1 LTPKSSTKI
10 PDKNYNKL
18 TASSSASVS
27 VNSFSS
33 NISNLKGSQSQ
44 SSQSK
49 IPKNSSSLLK
59 TNTSSTSST
68 SGINLFKSP
77 SKQTT
82 NNLHGSNSG
91 KKEKENNWT
100 TNKEAPIILSNL
112 ETYILNLQKEKLTW
126 GFNKINFLKNVH
138 FFSKLFL
145 IKKEM
150 TDILNHPTLP
160 DYEPFLLRYIEGTLN
175 QINIKLNKKGDN
187 LNNNLN
193 TSYSSTEDNL
203 KRDMNTSTLSDD
215 GLIDYIYFKNNSVSF
230 EIPLKRERAM
240 SEQDKS
246 KNLRSKFTKMKERVR
261 MSSEEIVKRMQHKL
275 QKAELNRDNLKLQY
289 QENISKLMSRISDI
303 KKKKKKERQ
312 ENMQKLVD
320 KLEKYNQRHQQFLN
334 EKTSKAKSVQE
345 KVAEVNFLHRM
356 EKENKDLSIIKKL
369 NISIERRESY
379 IKQKLD
385 KTLQRNLK
393 EEAVEKKRKFNEDE
407 VRSKILK
414 KIEKSENSKIL
425 EVEEKIKL
433 KIDDKIDLVNKRKLQ
448 MENQFEFLKN
458 IYSENFIWELV
469 QADYFDVDVLNNL
482 TSITKFEILKAKLKK
497 DRELIDSLFDKN
509 NKSKISTKTKTQEGT
524 IFSGSNLGVDNYDLN
539 NLNEADL
546 ISDSSSTKEN
556 LSIKR
561 SKSFTIFRED
571 DFLEV
576 DYLFKDSATKK
587 KRKKKKKKPEV
598 IKHKIIKSIN
608 SMSQSDL
615 SIFFSKI
622 KQDKKIKKFL
632 IRSNTGKYIKSKIIV
647 RNEEISNRGGCNFV
661 LNTSPVNKQGNNLL
675 QLQVNAPGQIE
686 ATVSNEATPLSLA
699 SPVNNINTQTSNY
712 SLSENETLSDR
723 EFLTEDRDREKETN
737 LSFICKEKLIRNI
750 VQNNSDVLT
759 KQDVLNNNTNTIL
772 INSESLTNILEKNS
786 ILVKWCKLCNMII
799 PNDQDT
805 SIHISKIEHKKLK
818 NEYGISLQDDSSY
831 IMVFQ
836 TLPGDISEDLKNERI
851 NAIKIRFKKV
861 KQKLSL
867 RAIKHEN
874 FWSYKQDFPSNN
886 KQRLQKIS
894 FEIEKNTIP
903 VIKDYES
910 LENSIKDLIK
920 ILEQKKQNDL
930 HIMRGLKVIHC
941 LVEILKRP
949 AVCHKSE
956 IKNLG
961 KIIELVV
968 KVLMYFSTLIENRNY
983 MVVTNRMSVIVDLL
997 LWVLNKPSKLPL
1009 GISFLPDL
1017 IYLITIHIKHR
1028 IPFEYLSMKDD
1039 FLEYLFIS
1047 NILIKFKQKYTSL
1060 VGPIDLTSG
1069 FGSFPLVLLKSLGMI
1084 EALTSQININ
1094 YLSKPVYVKNTK
1106 ISENILF
1113 VLEYTEMVG
1122 IVQLITTMLLSNGPV
1137 KEKSVV
1143 LPQTVVSATILGI
1156 KVLNNIARLDLSM
1169 FQVKNEKNIYL

>member
-1 LTPKSSTKI
+1 MSLQNKTIKNPLKST
-10 PDKNYNKL
+10 
-18 TASSSASVS
+18 T
-27 VNSFSS
+27 
-33 NISNLKGSQSQ
+33 
-44 SSQSK
+44 
-49 IPKNSSSLLK
+49 
-59 TNTSSTSST
+59 STST
-68 SGINLFKSP
+68 SIINLFKSP
-77 SKQTT
+77 SKTSTSIQ
-82 NNLHGSNSG
+82 NGSNSG
-91 KKEKENNWT
+91 KKDKDKEKENSLIN
-100 TNKEAPIILSNL
+100 NKDCSIILSNI
-112 ETYILNLQKEKLTW
+112 ENYIFNQQKEKISW
-126 GFNKINFLKNVH
+126 GFNKINSLQNLT
-138 FFSKLFL
+138 FFSKLFS
-145 IKKEM
+145 IKKDM
-150 TDILNHPTLP
+150 TEILNHTSLP
-160 DYEPFLLRYIEGTLN
+160 DYEPFLLRYIECTLN
-175 QINIKLNKKGDN
+175 QINSKINKGGIN
-187 LNNNLN
+187 LNS
-193 TSYSSTEDNL
+193 TYSSTEDNL
-203 KRDMNTSTLSDD
+203 KRDMNLSTLSDD
-215 GLIDYIYFKNNSVSF
+215 GLIDYIYYKNNSVSF

-261 MSSEEIVKRMQHKL
+261 MSSEEIAKRIEHKL
-275 QKAELNRDNLKLQY
+275 QKAEINRDNLKLQY
-289 QENISKLMSRISDI
+289 QENITKLMSRISDI

-320 KLEKYNQRHQQFLN
+320 KLEKYNERHQQFLN
-334 EKTSKAKSVQE
+334 QKTSKAKSVQD

-356 EKENKDLSIIKKL
+356 EKQNKDLSIIKKL

-393 EEAVEKKRKFNEDE
+393 EEAVEKKRKFNEE
-407 VRSKILK
+407 EIRSKIIK
-414 KIEKSENSKIL
+414 KIEKSENNKIDI
-425 EVEEKIKL
+425 VEEKIKL
-433 KIDDKIDLVNKRKLQ
+433 KIDDKIDLVNKRKLH
-448 MENQFEFLKN
+448 MENQFVFLKN

-469 QADYFDVDVLNNL
+469 QADYFDLDVLNNL

-509 NKSKISTKTKTQEGT
+509 NKSKISNKTKEGT
-524 IFSGSNLGVDNYDLN
+524 VLSVSNIGSDYTNYDFTSNLTGLKDQNQ
-539 NLNEADL
+539 ADFN
-546 ISDSSSTKEN
+546 SDSSFTKEN
-556 LSIKR
+556 HSIKR

-576 DYLFKDSATKK
+576 DYLFKDSANKK

-598 IKHKIIKSIN
+598 IKHKIIRSIN

-622 KQDKKIKKFL
+622 KQDKKIKKYL

-647 RNEEISNRGGCNFV
+647 SNEDNSTSNCNTNKS
-661 LNTSPVNKQGNNLL
+661 NTNLL
-675 QLQVNAPGQIE
+675 QIQIQKNSNQIDSVISLENTNSMLLSNAH
-686 ATVSNEATPLSLA
+686 A
-699 SPVNNINTQTSNY
+699 SPVNNINTHTSIY
-712 SLSENETLSDR
+712 SLSDNETLSDR
-723 EFLTEDRDREKETN
+723 EFLSEDRDRDRETE
-737 LSFICKEKLIRNI
+737 LSLSCKEKLIRNI

-759 KQDVLNNNTNTIL
+759 LNKQDVSSNSTNTIL

-786 ILVKWCKLCNMII
+786 ILVKWCKLCNMIL

-805 SIHISKIEHKKLK
+805 SIHVSKLEHKKLK

-894 FEIEKNTIP
+894 FDIEKNSLP

-941 LVEILKRP
+941 FVEILRRP

-983 MVVTNRMSVIVDLL
+983 MVVTNRMSFIVDLL

-1017 IYLITIHIKHR
+1017 IYLITIHVKHR

-1039 FLEYLFIS
+1039 FIEYLFIS
-1047 NILIKFKQKYTSL
+1047 NILIKFKQKFTSL

-1094 YLSKPVYVKNTK
+1094 YLSKPVYVKNSK

-1113 VLEYTEMVG
+1113 VLEYTEIVG

-1169 FQVKNEKNIYL
+1169 FQVKY